1 MGTRIKDLVRDI
13 FALAKPNITLL
24 VLITTAGGLWL
35 APGGLSGAA
44 LFATSLG
51 TLGVVIG
58 ANALNC
64 YLERESDKFMR
75 RTRERPL
82 PAGRLSP
89 KFALYVGLALAA
101 LSVAALARW
110 VKLTTTLLAAL
121 AFVSYVWVYTPM
133 KRLSPIALV
142 VGAVPGAMPPLMGW
156 TAVRGEIEAAGLAL
170 FLILFCWQ
178 MPHFIAISIYRLTDY
193 EQAGLKTVPGTY
205 GMQSALRQ
213 SFLWSVA
220 MVLAS
225 LSLTPLRIAGGIYLT
240 IASLLGVGFLWYAL
254 AGYRAPQRNRWA
266 RRFFLYSLVY
276 LTLLFAALLIDA
288 GPTSPFSQEEAMPLS
303 SMIPSAGKVILR

>member
-1 MGTRIKDLVRDI
+1 MGLRTTGLIRDL

-64 YLERESDKFMR
+64 YLERESDKLMR
-75 RTRERPL
+75 RTQSRPL

-89 KFALYVGLALAA
+89 TIALAIGLTLAA
-101 LSVAALARW
+101 LSLGALALW
-110 VKLTTTLLAAL
+110 VNQTTTLLAAL

-170 FLILFCWQ
+170 FLILFFWQ
-178 MPHFIAISIYRLTDY
+178 MPHFIAISIYRLPDY
-193 EQAGLKTVPGTY
+193 ERAGLKTVPGVR
-205 GMQSALRQ
+205 GMQQALRQ

-225 LSLTPLRIAGGIYLT
+225 LSLTPLRIAGGIYLA
-240 IASLLGVGFLWYAL
+240 IATLLGGGFLWYAL
-254 AGYRAPQRNRWA
+254 AGYRAAKLNLWA
-266 RRFFLYSLVY
+266 RHFFLYTLLY

-288 GPTSPFSQEEAMPLS
+288 GPASPFQEEQLS
-303 SMIPSAGKVILR
+303 LSPPTRLLWSAER